1 MATVLSTVE
10 EVEDSIEGAVIEGIR
25 AGSDGGLQI
34 DLVDGRILI
43 IHDAEIIAI
52 IGRKQTH

>member
-1 MATVLSTVE
+1 MATVLASVE
-10 EVEDSIEGAVIEGIR
+10 EVEDSVEGAVIQGIR

-43 IHDAEIIAI
+43 IPDAEIIAI
-52 IGRKQTH
+52 IGRRQTH